1 MSEHLQPLSIEQLRP
16 FPLEKSLQSL
26 PQKFQDEFASSYEL
40 VKGYTRNL
48 EAYRALEEQAR
59 QAINDTLAT
68 INSISVVLEEYER
81 NSDTIVKQVEK
92 LDALY
97 KEFLTLETLQYQ
109 LLSSNYDQ
117 SFLKIKY
124 AKLVAESDRQSDEI
138 VDGYRNSGGD
148 MSSFL
153 LRFKDSRKAYHGRKE
168 KLNRWEEDRVSGFI

>member
-1 MSEHLQPLSIEQLRP
+1 MSERLQPLSIEELRP

-59 QAINDTLAT
+59 QAIKDTITT
-68 INSISVVLEEYER
+68 INSISAVLEEYER
-81 NSDTIVKQVEK
+81 NSDTIARQVGK

-109 LLSSNYDQ
+109 LLSTNYDQ

-124 AKLVAESDRQSDEI
+124 AKLVAESDTQSGEI
-138 VDGYRNSGGD
+138 LDDYRNSGGD

-153 LRFKDSRKAYHGRKE
+153 LRFKDSRKAYHGRRE
-168 KLNRWEEDRVSGFI
+168 KLNRWEENRVSGFI

>member
-1 MSEHLQPLSIEQLRP
+1 MSERLQPLSIEQLRP

-26 PQKFQDEFASSYEL
+26 PQKFQDEFASLYEL

-59 QAINDTLAT
+59 QAIKDTTAT
-68 INSISVVLEEYER
+68 INSISAVLEEYNR
-81 NSDTIVKQVEK
+81 NSDTIVKQMGK

-109 LLSSNYDQ
+109 LLSTNYDQ

-124 AKLVAESDRQSDEI
+124 AKLVKEGDTQSDEI
-138 VDGYRNSGGD
+138 LDDYRNSGGD

-153 LRFKDSRKAYHGRKE
+153 LRFKDSRKVYHGRRE